1 MTGENMKT
9 LVIALGGNALLQR
22 GAVLSA
28 ENQYKSIALIADAI
42 GKLAKRFRIAIV
54 HGNGPQVGL
63 LALQNL
69 AYRDVPPYP
78 LDILVGESQGMIGY
92 MLAQQ
97 LNARHPSQPVSTLM
111 TRVLVDA
118 QDPDYLKPSKFI
130 GPVYA
135 PEQQKELE
143 AKYGWT
149 MKADGKYI
157 RRVVPSP
164 EPKKILDIAAVNI
177 LLARDHIVICNGGGG
192 IPMVAGEQGLVGS
205 EAVIDKDLS
214 AALLAEELAAD
225 HLVILTDADAVYQH
239 WGTPQ
244 QKAIRSATTRELA
257 PMAVADGAMGP
268 KIMAVSRFVDRTGKV
283 AHIGGLQ
290 DIDALLAGQA
300 GTSITG

>member
-1 MTGENMKT
+1 MKT

-22 GAVLSA
+22 GATLSA
-28 ENQYKSIALIADAI
+28 ENQYKSIALIASAI
-42 GKLAKRFRIAIV
+42 GKLAKKYRIAIV

-78 LDILVGESQGMIGY
+78 LDILVAESQGMIGY

-97 LNARHPSQPVSTLM
+97 LNASHPSQPVTTLM
-111 TRVLVDA
+111 TRVRVDA
-118 QDPDYLKPSKFI
+118 HDPDYLAPSKFI
-130 GPVYA
+130 GPVYS
-135 PEQQKELE
+135 PEQRKELE
-143 AKYGWT
+143 GKYRWT

-164 EPKKILDIAAVNI
+164 EPKKIIDIDAIKA
-177 LLARDHIVICNGGGG
+177 LLAMDHIVICNGGGG
-192 IPMVAGEQGLVGS
+192 IPMVAGEQGLEGS
-205 EAVIDKDLS
+205 EAVIDKDLA

-268 KIMAVSRFVDRTGKV
+268 KITAVSRFVDHSGQT

-290 DIDALLAGQA
+290 DIEALLAGRA
-300 GTSITG
+300 GTSITR